1 MPKVEMTTFDSKAL
15 WSEVGRKVRD
25 KDAVK
30 YRRLRKVTGRSQ
42 GTIRD
47 YFSKGSMPTKQLE
60 KIMSWLN
67 GDYDIRINESYIVD
81 TDAVIKT
88 LESSEKLPVEEAID
102 KAIEEESSKLGHCI
116 YLDNIRGLSELASVL
131 NKTVEILAYEAIIE
145 QINAWSSMTVSE
157 FIKRR
162 D

>member
-1 MPKVEMTTFDSKAL
+1 MPRVEMIAFDSKEL
-15 WSEVGRKVRD
+15 WNEIGIKVRN

-30 YRRLRKVTGRSQ
+30 YRRIRNITERSID
-42 GTIRD
+42 TIKD
-47 YFSKGSMPTKQLE
+47 WFSKGTMPKKQYE

-67 GDYDIRINESYIVD
+67 GDSDIRSNESYIVD

-102 KAIEEESSKLGHCI
+102 KAIEESSKLGHYI
-116 YLDNIRGLSELASVL
+116 YLDNIRGLSELASIL
-131 NKTVEILAYEAIIE
+131 NKTVEVLAYEAINE
-145 QINAWSSMTVSE
+145 QISAWSSMTVSE

-162 D
+162 G

>member
-1 MPKVEMTTFDSKAL
+1 MPRVEMTTFDSKDL
-15 WSEVGRKVRD
+15 WSEVGRKVRE

-30 YRRLRKVTGRSQ
+30 YRRLHKVTGRSQ
-42 GTIRD
+42 GTIRGW
-47 YFSKGSMPTKQLE
+47 FSKGSMPTKQLE

-67 GDYDIRINESYIVD
+67 SDSDIRSNESYIVD

-102 KAIEEESSKLGHCI
+102 KAIEESSKLGHCI
-116 YLDNIRGLSELASVL
+116 YLDNIRGLSELASLL
-131 NKTVEILAYEAIIE
+131 NKTVEELAFEAINE

-162 D
+162 G

>member
-1 MPKVEMTTFDSKAL
+1 MPRVEMIAFDSKEL
-15 WSEVGRKVRD
+15 WNEIGIKVRN

-30 YRRLRKVTGRSQ
+30 YRRLRNITERSID
-42 GTIRD
+42 TIKD
-47 YFSKGSMPTKQLE
+47 WFSKGTMPKKQYE

-67 GDYDIRINESYIVD
+67 GESDTRSNESYIVD
-81 TDAVIKT
+81 ADAVIKT

-102 KAIEEESSKLGHCI
+102 KAVEESLIGHCI
-116 YLDNIRGLSELASVL
+116 YLDNIRGLSELASLL
-131 NKTVEILAYEAIIE
+131 NKTVEKLAFEAINE

-162 D
+162 G

>member
-1 MPKVEMTTFDSKAL
+1 MPRVEMTTFDSKDL

-30 YRRLRKVTGRSQ
+30 YRRLHKVTGRSQ
-42 GTIRD
+42 DTIRD
-47 YFSKGSMPTKQLE
+47 WFSKGSMPTKQLE

-67 GDYDIRINESYIVD
+67 GDSDIRSNESYIVD
-81 TDAVIKT
+81 ADAVIKT

-102 KAIEEESSKLGHCI
+102 KAIEESSKLGHCI
-116 YLDNIRGLSELASVL
+116 YLDNIRGLSELASIL
-131 NKTVEILAYEAIIE
+131 NKTVEILAYEAINE

-162 D
+162 G